1 MWGVGRGKGMA
12 EGLGCGVWCVVM
24 GWRRVWGVGRGN
36 GMAEGV
42 GCWAW

>member
-1 MWGVGRGKGMA
+1 MWG
-12 EGLGCGVWCVVM
+12 VVM

-42 GCWAW
+42 GCGAW